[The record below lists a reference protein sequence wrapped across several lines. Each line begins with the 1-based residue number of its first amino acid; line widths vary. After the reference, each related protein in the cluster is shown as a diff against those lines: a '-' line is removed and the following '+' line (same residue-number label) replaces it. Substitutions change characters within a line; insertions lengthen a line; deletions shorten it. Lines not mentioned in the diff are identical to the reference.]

1 MKKLV
6 LSMFLVMLLLV
17 TGCGQSNEAY
27 LVKAGSETFKN
38 GSSYVITSIEEL
50 NEYVSHTY
58 NKFDEAVKSYD
69 SSYFEN
75 NALVIAEI
83 TKSSGSYKMKMSS
96 VKIDENIMT
105 IKVKSSAPQYVTM
118 DMAYWHI
125 IVECTQEEANA
136 ITTVNILE
144 NNKQINK

>member
-1 MKKLV
+1 
-6 LSMFLVMLLLV
+6 MFYSRVELYGNDYILVMNSIKITTEWFLYSTIHPDDYIASLQGE
-17 TGCGQSNEAY
+17 TEFKHKIINEADLYLDKHTDY
-27 LVKAGSETFKN
+27 LV
-38 GSSYVITSIEEL
+38 
-50 NEYVSHTY
+50 
-58 NKFDEAVKSYD
+58 EA
-69 SSYFEN
+69 
-75 NALVIAEI
+75 
-83 TKSSGSYKMKMSS
+83 
-96 VKIDENIMT
+96 